1 MLAKLS
7 AANFRI
13 IDRAEVVPSSGFNI
27 LCGANGQGKT
37 TFLEAIHLVSTG
49 RLWKGAKDIQ
59 AIQDGQ
65 NETLVSAELTQSG
78 TELAVHIVRGSRR
91 KALVN
96 SLGLPRASDLLG
108 RLPTVSFSA
117 VDLEI
122 VRGEPAD
129 RRDFL
134 DEELAQL
141 YPAYLRHLAAYKRA
155 VEQRNA
161 LLRQARDYWQ
171 GAEVFEP
178 WEESLAEHGQGLR
191 TFRTQWLNEITP
203 LAAAHHAQLSEGEV
217 LNLAYMPKDEG
228 LSPRTL
234 AATRGEDIARGSTSL
249 GPHRD
254 EVLITISGRE
264 GRVFASQGQ
273 QRTAVISL
281 KLAVQSLAQR
291 VFGFPPLLLLDD
303 VFSDLDARR
312 RGALVDFAQSQQ
324 AQVFLS
330 CTESEMAGSGLVS
343 QSTVFRVESGRISK
357 D

>member
-1 MLAKLS
+1 MLARLS
-7 AANFRI
+7 ASRFRI
-13 IDRAEVVPSSGFNI
+13 IDQAALTPSTGFNI

-37 TFLEAIHLVSTG
+37 TVLEAIHLVSTG
-49 RLWKGAKDIQ
+49 RLWKGAKDVQ
-59 AIQDGQ
+59 AIQDGWD
-65 NETLVSAELTQSG
+65 ETLVSAELTQSG

-96 SLGLPRASDLLG
+96 GLGIPRASDLLG

-141 YPAYLRHLAAYKRA
+141 YPAYLRHLAGYKRA

-161 LLRQARDYWQ
+161 LLRQARDFWP

-178 WEESLAEHGQGLR
+178 WEESLASHGAAIR
-191 TFRTQWLNEITP
+191 SFRQKWLEEITP
-203 LAAAHHAQLSEGEV
+203 LAADHHAQLSEGEV
-217 LNLAYMPKDEG
+217 LDLAYQPKDLN
-228 LSPRTL
+228 LSARSL
-234 AATRGEDIARGSTSL
+234 SQTRGEDIARGSTSL

-254 EVLITISGRE
+254 ELLITISGRE
-264 GRVFASQGQ
+264 GRIYASQGQ

-291 VFGFPPLLLLDD
+291 VFGYPPVLLLDD

-312 RGALVDFAQSQQ
+312 RGALVDFAQQQQ

-330 CTESEMAGSGLVS
+330 CTESEMAGSGLLS
-343 QSTVFRVESGRISK
+343 HSTIFRVERGRISQG
-357 D
+357 

>member
-1 MLAKLS
+1 MLARLS
-7 AANFRI
+7 AARFRI
-13 IDRAEVVPSSGFNI
+13 IDQAELIPSTGFNI

-37 TFLEAIHLVSTG
+37 TVLEAIHLVSTG

-59 AIQDGQ
+59 AIQEGFD
-65 NETLVSAELTQSG
+65 ETLVKAQLTHSG
-78 TELAVHIVRGSRR
+78 TELSVHIVRGSRR

-96 SLGLPRASDLLG
+96 GLGLPRASDLLG

-122 VRGEPAD
+122 VRGEPSD

-141 YPAYLRHLAAYKRA
+141 YPAYLRHLAGYKRA

-161 LLRQARDYWQ
+161 LLRQARDFWP
-171 GAEVFEP
+171 GPEVFEP
-178 WEESLAEHGQGLR
+178 WEESLAQHGQALR
-191 TFRTQWLNEITP
+191 SFRTKWLEEVTP
-203 LAAAHHAQLSEGEV
+203 LAAEHHARLSEGEV
-217 LNLAYMPKDEG
+217 LDLAYMPKDQN
-228 LSPRTL
+228 LSARSL
-234 AATRGEDIARGSTSL
+234 ADTRGEDVARGSTSL

-254 EVLITISGRE
+254 ELLITISGRE
-264 GRVFASQGQ
+264 GRIYASQGQ

-291 VFGFPPLLLLDD
+291 VFGYPPVLLLDD

-312 RGALVDFAQSQQ
+312 RGALVDFAQSQE

-343 QSTVFRVESGRISK
+343 HSTIFRVDGGRVSLA
-357 D
+357 